1 MNGELNTNDA
11 SLNNRFA
18 IYSTPGNAV
27 IYLDEVRAL
36 TSGTI
41 SKEQGGLMA
50 ISVDPFT
57 KPKRTLYYDDTHKQS
72 DGTTLLSLSADW
84 VNIDNALGIVAHN
97 DGKQMAFGDQADNN
111 SILTAKVCTAV
122 MPPAAALSRPD
133 RASTGATWSITA
145 TSLPMAHVV

>member
-1 MNGELNTNDA
+1 MSGKKTNATPVVSGIYQLNGTAWAMNGELNTNDA

-50 ISVDPFT
+50 ISGGPVYQT
-57 KPKRTLYYDDTHKQS
+57 
-72 DGTTLLSLSADW
+72 
-84 VNIDNALGIVAHN
+84 
-97 DGKQMAFGDQADNN
+97 
-111 SILTAKVCTAV
+111 
-122 MPPAAALSRPD
+122 
-133 RASTGATWSITA
+133 
-145 TSLPMAHVV
+145 